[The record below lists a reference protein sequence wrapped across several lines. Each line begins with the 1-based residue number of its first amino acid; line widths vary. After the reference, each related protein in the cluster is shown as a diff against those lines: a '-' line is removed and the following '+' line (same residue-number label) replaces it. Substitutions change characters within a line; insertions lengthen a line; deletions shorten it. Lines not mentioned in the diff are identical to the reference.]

1 MANKSVVIIGGP
13 TASGKTAL
21 AIRLAQYFNT
31 NIISADSRQCYREM
45 TIGVAKPSEEELQLV
60 KHYFINSHSIHQ
72 NVTAASFEQY
82 SLEAAKE
89 IFSEKD
95 IAIMVGG
102 TGLYIKAFCEG
113 LDDIPTIDPAV
124 REKIN
129 ADYAQH
135 GLAWLQQQVATHDP
149 IYYSNG
155 EILNPQ
161 RLIRALEVKLHTGRS
176 IREFQQ
182 KKNITRD
189 FNVIKLALE
198 LPKETLHQRIHFRV
212 HQMMEQGLLAEV
224 QSLHPFKDLNA
235 LRTVGYTELF
245 DYIDGNSTLENAV
258 EAIKSNTR
266 YYAKRQ
272 MTWFKK
278 DKAFRWFSPGQEE
291 EILKCCTEELNK
303 M

>member
-1 MANKSVVIIGGP
+1 MANKTVIIIGGP

-31 NIISADSRQCYREM
+31 DIISADSRQCYREM

-60 KHYFINSHSIHQ
+60 KHYFINSHSIHET
-72 NVTAASFEQY
+72 VTAATFEQY
-82 SLEAAKE
+82 ALNTASA
-89 IFSEKD
+89 IFQHKD

-113 LDDIPTIDPAV
+113 LDDIPTIDPAI
-124 REKIN
+124 RQQIN

-135 GLAWLQQQVATHDP
+135 GLAWLQQQVAERDP
-149 IYYSNG
+149 VYYSNG

-182 KKNITRD
+182 KKNTTRS
-189 FNVIKLALE
+189 FNILKLALE
-198 LPKETLHQRIHFRV
+198 LPKEILHQRIDLRV
-212 HQMMEQGLLAEV
+212 DLMMEQGLLTEV
-224 QSLHPFKDLNA
+224 RSLYPNKDLNA

-245 DYIDGNSTLENAV
+245 DHIDGNISLENAV

-278 DKAFRWFSPGQEE
+278 DKDFQWFSPDQDEA
-291 EILKCCTEELNK
+291 ILKCCMDQLKK

>member
-1 MANKSVVIIGGP
+1 
-13 TASGKTAL
+13 
-21 AIRLAQYFNT
+21 
-31 NIISADSRQCYREM
+31 
-45 TIGVAKPSEEELQLV
+45 
-60 KHYFINSHSIHQ
+60 
-72 NVTAASFEQY
+72 
-82 SLEAAKE
+82 
-89 IFSEKD
+89 
-95 IAIMVGG
+95 MVGG

-113 LDDIPTIDPAV
+113 LDDIPTIDPAI
-124 REKIN
+124 RQQIN

-135 GLAWLQQQVATHDP
+135 GLAWLQQQVAERDP
-149 IYYSNG
+149 VYYSNG

-182 KKNITRD
+182 KKNTSRS
-189 FNVIKLALE
+189 FNILKLALE
-198 LPKETLHQRIHFRV
+198 LPKEILHQRIDLRV
-212 HQMMEQGLLAEV
+212 DLMMELGLLAEV
-224 QSLHPFKDLNA
+224 RSLYPNKDLNA

-245 DYIDGNSTLENAV
+245 DHIDGNISLENAV

-278 DKAFRWFSPGQEE
+278 DKDFHWFSPDQDEA
-291 EILKCCTEELNK
+291 ILKCCMDQLKK

>member
-1 MANKSVVIIGGP
+1 MANKTVIIIGGP

-31 NIISADSRQCYREM
+31 DIISADSRQCYREM

-60 KHYFINSHSIHQ
+60 KHYFINSHSIHET
-72 NVTAASFEQY
+72 VTAATFEQY
-82 SLEAAKE
+82 ALNAASE
-89 IFSEKD
+89 IFLNKD

-113 LDDIPTIDPAV
+113 LDDIPSIDPSI
-124 REKIN
+124 RQQIN
-129 ADYAQH
+129 ADYAQY
-135 GLAWLQQQVATHDP
+135 GLAWLQQQVAEHDP
-149 IYYSNG
+149 VYYSNG

-182 KKNITRD
+182 KKNITRS
-189 FNVIKLALE
+189 FNILKLALE
-198 LPKETLHQRIHFRV
+198 LPKETLHQRIDSRV
-212 HQMMEQGLLAEV
+212 DQMMELGLLAEV
-224 QSLHPFKDLNA
+224 QSLYPNKNLNA

-245 DYIDGNSTLENAV
+245 DHIDGNISLEIAV
-258 EAIKSNTR
+258 EAIRSNTR

-278 DKAFRWFSPGQEE
+278 DKDFHWFSPDQDEA
-291 EILKCCTEELNK
+291 ILNCCMDQLKK

>member
-1 MANKSVVIIGGP
+1 MANKTVIIIGGP

-31 NIISADSRQCYREM
+31 DIISADSRQCYREM

-60 KHYFINSHSIHQ
+60 KHYFINSHSIHET
-72 NVTAASFEQY
+72 VTAATFERY
-82 SLEAAKE
+82 ALNAASA
-89 IFSEKD
+89 IFQHKD

-113 LDDIPTIDPAV
+113 LDDIPTIDPAI
-124 REKIN
+124 RQQIN

-135 GLAWLQQQVATHDP
+135 GLAWLQQQVAERDP
-149 IYYSNG
+149 VYYSNG

-182 KKNITRD
+182 KKNTSRS
-189 FNVIKLALE
+189 FNILKLALE
-198 LPKETLHQRIHFRV
+198 LPKEILHQRIDLRV
-212 HQMMEQGLLAEV
+212 DLMMELGLLAEV
-224 QSLHPFKDLNA
+224 RSLYPNKDLNA

-245 DYIDGNSTLENAV
+245 DHIDGNISLENAV

-278 DKAFRWFSPGQEE
+278 DKDFHWFSPDQDEA
-291 EILKCCTEELNK
+291 ILKCCMDQLKK